1 MAKVVPFGVRH
12 NRVVFYAD
20 RRIMPD
26 QGWKRARWVVVC
38 EYDGALVDWW
48 PGPADKKTAH
58 WLAGVHAERF
68 KKGRALMTRRESQF
82 VITIEDDTRQCV
94 FWTGEDYGAARA
106 EFDRFEGRGVIA
118 LDLTGAA

>member
-26 QGWKRARWVVVC
+26 QGWKRARWVVIC
-38 EYDGALVDWW
+38 EYDGALVAWW

-58 WLAGVHAERF
+58 WIAGIHAERF

-94 FWTGEDYGAARA
+94 FWTGEDYDAARA
-106 EFDRFEGRGVIA
+106 EFDRFEGSGVIA
-118 LDLTGAA
+118 LDLTDAA